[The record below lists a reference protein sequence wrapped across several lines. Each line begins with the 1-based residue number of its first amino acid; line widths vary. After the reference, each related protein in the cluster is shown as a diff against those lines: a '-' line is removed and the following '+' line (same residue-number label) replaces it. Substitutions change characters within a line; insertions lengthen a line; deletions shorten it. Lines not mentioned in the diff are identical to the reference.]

1 MREIFLCLDGG
12 GKLGKGG
19 AVYARNRSEKI
30 CGRDL
35 KKGTEGWKKR
45 DVRKVRKKERQAL
58 GKSRD
63 EKEQTKN
70 GGYVPPFLVAGEAG
84 LEPAIY

>member
-1 MREIFLCLDGG
+1 MREIFLCPDGG

-19 AVYARNRSEKI
+19 AVCVGKWGKNVRE
-30 CGRDL
+30 GL
-35 KKGTEGWKKR
+35 KKRSRGIGKARRGKS
-45 DVRKVRKKERQAL
+45 RKKEGQAL
-58 GKSRD
+58 GKNRD

-70 GGYVPPFLVAGEAG
+70 GGDVPPFLVAGEAG